1 MNMKILQF
9 VIVGFYAIV
18 LFACSKPSPD
28 QVQALTA
35 SLDKA
40 FAACEES
47 PAPETLSVEGPDP
60 FVLNVRICTT
70 YTGDGQ
76 RPIDPR
82 RPTPEEV
89 IQLVDGEVY
98 FVAIIKDLGSDMQK
112 ITIQSDVVRKIIR
125 SNEYIYNYD
134 LYHGSPTGAL
144 EVYVGVF
151 DDDGWPSDRT
161 EKLKTVQE
169 NLGTALEAFPQAAVA
184 IPFLQPVLDAI
195 PALLDFIDPDDSL
208 LSGKAIVT
216 RHEGP
221 EGKVTWKLSNPIM
234 RTDNGTIRLTI
245 QS

>member
-1 MNMKILQF
+1 MKFIPLVALSLSLIF
-9 VIVGFYAIV
+9 
-18 LFACSKPSPD
+18 LTACSKPSPE
-28 QVQALTA
+28 QINALKISMDSA
-35 SLDKA
+35 LS
-40 FAACEES
+40 ACKEVPGPES
-47 PAPETLSVEGPDP
+47 LSVEGPNP

-76 RPIDPR
+76 RPVDPR
-82 RPTPEEV
+82 HPTPEEAM
-89 IQLVDGEVY
+89 QLVDGEVY
-98 FVAIIKDLGSDMQK
+98 FVAIVKDLGSDMQK

-161 EKLKTVQE
+161 DKLITVQE

-184 IPFLQPVLDAI
+184 IPFIQPVLDAI
-195 PALLDFIDPDDSL
+195 PALMDFIDPDDSL
-208 LSGKAIVT
+208 LSGKAIIT

-221 EGKVTWKLSNPIM
+221 DGKVTWKLNNPVM
-234 RTDNGTIRLTI
+234 KTDNGTIIL
-245 QS
+245 SLSS

>member
-1 MNMKILQF
+1 MNILHC
-9 VIVGFYAIV
+9 VILSLCTVL
-18 LFACSKPSPD
+18 LFACSKPSPE
-28 QVQALTA
+28 QVNALTA
-35 SLDKA
+35 SLEKA
-40 FAACEES
+40 FTACEET
-47 PAPETLSVEGPDP
+47 PPPETLSVEGPNP

-89 IQLVDGEVY
+89 TQLVDGEVN

-134 LYHGSPTGAL
+134 VYHGSPTGAL

-161 EKLKTVQE
+161 DKLKTVQE

-184 IPFLQPVLDAI
+184 IPFIQPVLDAI
-195 PALLDFIDPDDSL
+195 PVLTDFVDPDDSL

-221 EGKVTWKLSNPIM
+221 DGKITWKLHNPVM